1 MQTAR
6 VMVRP
11 MRRPLVRP
19 TLVRASL
26 VLLFGVAAGRGA
38 AALAAPNPA
47 GPSSQRLTLTVQQYS
62 GGSGHGYVI
71 LPTKTSL
78 RELGPVVASG
88 SIEGCSPTYFAGL
101 GASSPCPRA
110 PTTTVRLTVRATGGD
125 SVTLSGKLR
134 TGASRLAWSVV
145 AGTGR
150 FSRASGSGQL
160 VLTYPG
166 NSGRVLVALIT
177 GRLAGVA

>member
-47 GPSSQRLTLTVQQYS
+47 GPSSQTLTLTVQQYS

-78 RELGPVVASG
+78 RGLGPVVASG

-101 GASSPCPRA
+101 GASSPSAGRSEPVTRA
-110 PTTTVRLTVRATGGD
+110 SRGASSRARAATRVRAG
-125 SVTLSGKLR
+125 
-134 TGASRLAWSVV
+134 
-145 AGTGR
+145 
-150 FSRASGSGQL
+150 
-160 VLTYPG
+160 PG
-166 NSGRVLVALIT
+166 NSC
-177 GRLAGVA
+177 